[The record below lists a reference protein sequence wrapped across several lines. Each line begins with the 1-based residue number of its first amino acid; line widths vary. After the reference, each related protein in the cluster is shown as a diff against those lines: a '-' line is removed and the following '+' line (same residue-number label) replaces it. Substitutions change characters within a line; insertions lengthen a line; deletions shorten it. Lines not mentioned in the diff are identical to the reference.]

1 MPPLCYVVCTPPPP
15 CVQNTLIDQ
24 TVCSSQSISPSRSKQ
39 WVRLAEQELQHFL
52 PGLGSKLDSVS
63 TTVDDQIKVANSKL
77 SGIGLELKSAQRDI
91 EALRASSALA
101 DTGAETEAVFRRISE
116 LESKLADLSLESEAL
131 QREIIR
137 CKLKDSSLHEQV
149 GVRPKAFCNDWLIW
163 F

>member
-1 MPPLCYVVCTPPPP
+1 M
-15 CVQNTLIDQ
+15 
-24 TVCSSQSISPSRSKQ
+24 
-39 WVRLAEQELQHFL
+39 
-52 PGLGSKLDSVS
+52 S

-77 SGIGLELKSAQRDI
+77 SGIGLELVSAQRDI
-91 EALRASSALA
+91 EALRASASSSSA
-101 DTGAETEAVFRRISE
+101 AETEAVFRRISE

-149 GVRPKAFCNDWLIW
+149 CVPKAFCNDWLIC

>member
-1 MPPLCYVVCTPPPP
+1 M
-15 CVQNTLIDQ
+15 
-24 TVCSSQSISPSRSKQ
+24 
-39 WVRLAEQELQHFL
+39 
-52 PGLGSKLDSVS
+52 S

-77 SGIGLELKSAQRDI
+77 SGIGLELVSAQRDI
-91 EALRASSALA
+91 ETLRASASSSSA
-101 DTGAETEAVFRRISE
+101 AETEAISRRISE